1 MRRDYKKLI
10 KESEAELKALE
21 AKHRNSV
28 IGTRLRLLR
37 ILKTGE
43 ETSVEQAAQKVHYS
57 RRHCQRWLRRYYD
70 SGLNALFEKPGQST
84 GAPERM
90 TAEAW
95 QALDEALRKGDIAT
109 YPQARE
115 LVAEHGVVYRDDSS
129 LLKLFKRHQIKAKV
143 GRPRHEKA
151 DALIQ
156 DEFKK
161 TSPSA

>member
-1 MRRDYKKLI
+1 MRRDYQKLI

-28 IGTRLRLLR
+28 VGTRLRLLR
-37 ILKTGE
+37 LLKIE
-43 ETSVEQAAQKVHYS
+43 EVTSVEQAAQIIHYS
-57 RRHCQRWLRRYYD
+57 RRQCQRWLRRYYD
-70 SGLNALFEKPGQST
+70 SGLDALLEKPGQST

-95 QALDEALRKGDIAT
+95 QALDEALRQGDIAT
-109 YPQARE
+109 YTQARE
-115 LVAEHGVVYRDDSS
+115 LVAEHGAVYKDASS

-151 DALIQ
+151 DVVVQ
-156 DEFKK
+156 SEFKK
-161 TSPSA
+161 T